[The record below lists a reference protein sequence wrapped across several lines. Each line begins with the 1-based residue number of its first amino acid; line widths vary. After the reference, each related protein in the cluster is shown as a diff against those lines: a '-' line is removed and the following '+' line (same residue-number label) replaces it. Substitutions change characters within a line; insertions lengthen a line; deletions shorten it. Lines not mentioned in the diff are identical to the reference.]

1 MASSNSNQQRQYEP
15 LSSQRKMVGV
25 NNANAGG
32 QQAEPK
38 SQLLQIR

>member
-1 MASSNSNQQRQYEP
+1 MASSNSNQRQYEP

-25 NNANAGG
+25 NNNANGGG

>member
-1 MASSNSNQQRQYEP
+1 MASSNSNQRQYEP
-15 LSSQRKMVGV
+15 LSSQRKMGV